1 MKRWIAFMI
10 GGFVALIVEMVL
22 LPVKARTRL
31 VESIAAALRHI
42 SEMENGIAAGIEEGV
57 NLKIFAADRVARC
70 EHASG
75 KANRALS
82 AAEVFRKSFSYTAR
96 IACPILT

>member
-1 MKRWIAFMI
+1 M
-10 GGFVALIVEMVL
+10 ALIVEMVL

-31 VESIAAALRHI
+31 VESIVAALRYI

-57 NLKIFAADRVARC
+57 NLKSFAADRIARC

-75 KANRALS
+75 KANSALS
-82 AAEVFRKSFSYTAR
+82 AAEVFRESFSYTALN
-96 IACPILT
+96 ACSILT